1 MACTG
6 AILSCLT
13 HSGGTRQ
20 PESESVRLVGGD
32 KFVVD
37 YSHPLVIKLK
47 LNTPQHLRVRIKL
60 DDCGFEK
67 SHSEPQKWSEK
78 KRERRSEKSERMI
91 HGPLENLIFTM
102 QMVNLINV
110 QSWEP
115 RHIIP

>member
-6 AILSCLT
+6 AILSPLT
-13 HSGGTRQ
+13 HSTRQ
-20 PESESVRLVGGD
+20 PSQTCWGD
-32 KFVVD
+32 KFVAD

-67 SHSEPQKWSEK
+67 SRAEPQKWSERDALEK
-78 KRERRSEKSERMI
+78 IERKIPSADDSW
-91 HGPLENLIFTM
+91 PLENLIFTM